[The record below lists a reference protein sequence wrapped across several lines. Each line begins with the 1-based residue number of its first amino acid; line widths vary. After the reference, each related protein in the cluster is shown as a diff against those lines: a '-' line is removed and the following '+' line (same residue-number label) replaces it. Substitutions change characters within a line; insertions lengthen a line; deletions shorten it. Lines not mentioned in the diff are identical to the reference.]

1 MLGDRQNFLRTKQGT
16 GNNPWLETP
25 MRICSIT
32 WSVIAIVCGLSVAEP
47 ASADKTSRPP
57 DPCDKGQV
65 SIDDVR
71 DILAGK
77 ATVNHY
83 SMSES
88 TPGEGCSIGV
98 AGKGFALVDISMREG
113 DLQSYQN
120 LIIFVP
126 KPHTSMPGIG
136 DEAFSTA
143 TKESNMPNAKETDLF
158 ARKGR
163 LQCIAQLHRSN
174 GDGEKLV
181 IPTTDAAVA
190 AKLGALCKKLFAAH
204 SGT

>member
-1 MLGDRQNFLRTKQGT
+1 V
-16 GNNPWLETP
+16 
-25 MRICSIT
+25 RIIAIT
-32 WSVIAIVCGLSVAEP
+32 WPVIALVCGLSAAAP
-47 ASADKTSRPP
+47 ASAAKLPRLP
-57 DPCDKGQV
+57 DPCDKGQF

-77 ATVNHY
+77 ATINHY

-88 TPGEGCSIGV
+88 MPGEGCTIGV
-98 AGKGFALVDISMREG
+98 AGKGFALVDISIREG

-120 LIIFVP
+120 RIFFVA
-126 KPHTSMPGIG
+126 KPHISVTGIG
-136 DEAFSTA
+136 DEAFGTA
-143 TKESNMPNAKETDLF
+143 TKESNIPNAKETDLF

-181 IPTTDAAVA
+181 IARTDGAVT

-204 SGT
+204 SGA

>member
-1 MLGDRQNFLRTKQGT
+1 
-16 GNNPWLETP
+16 
-25 MRICSIT
+25 MRIFSFT
-32 WSVIAIVCGLSVAEP
+32 WPAIALVGGLSVAGL
-47 ASADKTSRPP
+47 ASADKSSRPP

-65 SIDDVR
+65 SVDDAR
-71 DILAGK
+71 DILTGK

-88 TPGEGCSIGV
+88 TPGEGCAIGV
-98 AGKGFALVDISMREG
+98 AGKGFAQIDISMREG

-120 LIIFVP
+120 LIFFVP
-126 KPHTSMPGIG
+126 KPHTSILGIG
-136 DEAFSTA
+136 DEAFSTG
-143 TKESNMPNAKETDLF
+143 TKESNIPNAKETDLF

-181 IPTTDAAVA
+181 IPTTDDAVA
-190 AKLGALCKKLFAAH
+190 AKLGVLCKKLFAAH
-204 SGT
+204 TGA